1 MLNEKELEEVLMKR
15 KDAIKNYSAVD
26 KAELKAEIKEKL
38 KNKNDLL
45 AYADLIEMIQSL
57 YCFFPILIVK

>member
-26 KAELKAEIKEKL
+26 KAELIKEIKEKL
-38 KNKNDLL
+38 KK
-45 AYADLIEMIQSL
+45 
-57 YCFFPILIVK
+57 